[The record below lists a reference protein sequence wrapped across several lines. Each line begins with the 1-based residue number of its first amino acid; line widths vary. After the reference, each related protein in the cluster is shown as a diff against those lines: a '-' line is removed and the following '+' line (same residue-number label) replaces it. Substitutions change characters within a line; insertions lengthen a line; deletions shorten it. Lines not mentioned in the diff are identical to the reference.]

1 MAKRPTFRFPPGL
14 KLEITAESITLEYDG
29 DVEIAQDL
37 GRRFNLIRAGG
48 DLTVNLPRVSGDLVA
63 GGILRISGD
72 VDGGG
77 TLRGR
82 EVLLGR
88 QNVRCRSIA
97 ADERIT
103 IGPATIA
110 ADVIIAHEIN
120 IDPKASGRVTV
131 VESTND
137 RGATKIKGGFSLM
150 DYEDMFGNSLD
161 FLTQRGLTPLGAK
174 PPERPQSPQSAPPA
188 SEPATS
194 RNSGA
199 EPVMPPGR
207 KPQKARGKDDEDVDD
222 PLSLSLDDLEP
233 LVEQHADPH
242 RPRDEELHQRLN
254 EALDRITACYD
265 GMELPP
271 AVDQLR
277 TLVELRDSDILRA
290 NITEVWNG
298 LLSFHQKR
306 GIRPHHQ
313 VTHAFNLIHVL
324 VQT

>member
-1 MAKRPTFRFPPGL
+1 MGKRPTFRFPQGL
-14 KLEITAESITLEYDG
+14 KLDITAESISIEYDG
-29 DVEIAQDL
+29 DVEIEQDF
-37 GRRFNLIRAGG
+37 GRRFQSIKAGG
-48 DLTVNLPRVSGDLVA
+48 DLTVKIPKITGDLVA
-63 GGILRISGD
+63 GGVLRVAGD
-72 VDGGG
+72 IDGGG
-77 TLRGR
+77 TLKGR

-103 IGPATIA
+103 IGPATVA
-110 ADVIIAHEIN
+110 ADVIIAHEVN
-120 IDPKASGRVTV
+120 LDPKASGRVTV
-131 VESTND
+131 IESTNE

-150 DYEDMFGNSLD
+150 DYEDMFGNSLE

-174 PPERPQSPQSAPPA
+174 PPERPPAPPEA
-188 SEPATS
+188 A
-194 RNSGA
+194 
-199 EPVMPPGR
+199 
-207 KPQKARGKDDEDVDD
+207 KKAGKGNRDDEDVDD

-233 LVEQHADPH
+233 LVEQSSAG
-242 RPRDEELHQRLN
+242 PRAEELHVRLN
-254 EALDRITACYD
+254 EALDRITACYE

-313 VTHAFNLIHVL
+313 VTHAFNLIHGL